1 MRIKLVLVMAA
12 IMLII
17 FPIWSQTVPGVTG
30 SKISKSEAQLA
41 LDHHNK
47 VRTDV
52 GAPALQWS
60 AELSKFAQEW
70 ADHLASDNCNME
82 HRPRSGQWTQK
93 YGENIFWGS
102 GSSYTPLDASKSWYD
117 EIKDYTYGPVS
128 GSNWYKTGHY
138 TQMVWKNTTKVG
150 IGVAKCSDGG
160 IIIVANYDPPGNYMG
175 EKPY

>member
-1 MRIKLVLVMAA
+1 MKIRIL
-12 IMLII
+12 LINTLFLLI
-17 FPIWSQTVPGVTG
+17 TFGGKAQIVPAVTG

-47 VRTDV
+47 VRADV
-52 GAPALQWS
+52 GSPALKWS
-60 AELSKFAQEW
+60 PELSKFAQEW
-70 ADHLASDNCNME
+70 ADHLADNNCDMQ
-82 HRPRSGQWTQK
+82 HRPHSGEWSQK

-102 GSSYTPLDASKSWYD
+102 ASSYTPLDASESWYS
-117 EIKDYTYGPVS
+117 EIKDYTYAALNE
-128 GSNWYKTGHY
+128 SNWYNTGHY
-138 TQMVWKNTTKVG
+138 TQMVWKNTTYVG